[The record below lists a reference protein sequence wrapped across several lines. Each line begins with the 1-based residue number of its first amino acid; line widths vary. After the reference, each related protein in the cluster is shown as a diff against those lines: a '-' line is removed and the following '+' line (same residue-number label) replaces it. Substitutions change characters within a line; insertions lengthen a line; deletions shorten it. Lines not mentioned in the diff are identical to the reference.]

1 MTTSIE
7 IRGLPAQHL
16 LVKKTTCAHKDIGP
30 AFRAAIHSVAECVRA
45 SETKMASAPIA
56 VYLAWRASDCD
67 MAVGFQVQANV
78 TLAPGCEWLDLP
90 GGPHAVATHFGP
102 YFSHQFAVVGDTAVD
117 AKCGEEFWR
126 TVIVA
131 MQPGMKQGD
140 FTGALVHGVEKV
152 GSVLAMHFPPDP
164 ERKDDLSDAVFE
176 G

>member
-102 YFSHQFAVVGDTAVD
+102 YDALKQTHETIRNWCAAHRKQLSGPCWESYPVD
-117 AKCGEEFWR
+117 
-126 TVIVA
+126 
-131 MQPGMKQGD
+131 PGAEPDSSKWQTD
-140 FTGALVHGVEKV
+140 VHYPVQ
-152 GSVLAMHFPPDP
+152 S
-164 ERKDDLSDAVFE
+164 
-176 G
+176 